1 MDPEGLLGLS
11 GCRLRQLRRI
21 VNAKFKCRTASQIEM
36 SHFFFLDE
44 PGERRDCLAFEP
56 AQAFQPEANTVVF
69 LGARQTALT
78 ASSRSCDVN
87 CLERLVPGKALV
99 E

>member
-1 MDPEGLLGLS
+1 MSPANAVTALPLS
-11 GCRLRQLRRI
+11 LR
-21 VNAKFKCRTASQIEM
+21 S
-36 SHFFFLDE
+36 
-44 PGERRDCLAFEP
+44 
-56 AQAFQPEANTVVF
+56 AFQPEANTVVF

-87 CLERLVPGKALV
+87 CLDRLVPGKALV